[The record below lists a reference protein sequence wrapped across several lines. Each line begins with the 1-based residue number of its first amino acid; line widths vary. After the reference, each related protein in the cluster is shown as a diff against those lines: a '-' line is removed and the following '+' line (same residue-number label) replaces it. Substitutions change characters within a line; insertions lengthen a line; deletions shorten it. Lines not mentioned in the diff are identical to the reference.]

1 MAQTQELMAD
11 SRWLMAQ
18 TQELM
23 ADSRWLMAWDA
34 HSPSAEC

>member
-1 MAQTQELMAD
+1 
-11 SRWLMAQ
+11 MAQ